1 MHQALLSLT
10 SPFPLYCFTN
20 GKTAIVLLL
29 LLLLLLCSDA
39 PLRCSSTQHTSSVP
53 LLMSHHHPIRPLL
66 FVSTAVNE
74 WSSASV
80 TVRGSADNQPV
91 LGVYRP
97 PCSRS
102 ERSKAKRSEAKR
114 SVAARGADFQYRR
127 ASPSGQ
133 YRMHDYPRYF
143 GYVKHIKNKTMV
155 HVHYL
160 IT

>member
-1 MHQALLSLT
+1 MMHQALLSLT

-114 SVAARGADFQYRR
+114 SGTWGRFSIQACVTEWTISDARLPPLFW
-127 ASPSGQ
+127 
-133 YRMHDYPRYF
+133 
-143 GYVKHIKNKTMV
+143 IC
-155 HVHYL
+155 
-160 IT
+160 